1 MKRFFKAIWRG
12 WKWFAHKL
20 GVFNTKVLLTIM
32 YFIIIGIFSIIFRII
47 GRDLLD
53 RKFKKE
59 DSLWRAHDDL
69 EPDLENAKR
78 QF

>member
-1 MKRFFKAIWRG
+1 MKRFFGAIWRG

-32 YFIIIGIFSIIFRII
+32 YFIVIAIFSTFSRLF
-47 GRDLLD
+47 GADFLD
-53 RKFKKE
+53 RKFKDE
-59 DSLWRAHDDL
+59 SSLWRSHEDL
-69 EPDLENAKR
+69 KPDLENARR